1 MFKKPHLYLQAT
13 NEATEAATKEATET
27 KEVSEDASSS
37 TQPEPETTPEA
48 APATTEEKVRFL
60 AGNQLFE
67 KMLDDL
73 VSRVF
78 WS

>member
-1 MFKKPHLYLQAT
+1 M
-13 NEATEAATKEATET
+13 
-27 KEVSEDASSS
+27 SEDASSS

-60 AGNQLFE
+60 AGNQIFE
-67 KMLDDL
+67 KMLGDL